1 MGSTSTRTFS
11 TWAHLPHS
19 NVRRPSTARDGE
31 RRESDIADWQFGQR
45 GCGID
50 VKSEDD
56 SEADMALSSIRR
68 QTCVGLTRASV
79 LKGGFL
85 ERIDCRVRPVHDDF
99 IWSWRAATDEDE
111 HYAYAIAL

>member
-1 MGSTSTRTFS
+1 MGSASTATFS

-19 NVRRPSTARDGE
+19 NLRGPSAARDGKM
-31 RRESDIADWQFGQR
+31 RESDIADWQFGQR

-68 QTCVGLTRASV
+68 EDDTLSHRHCPMGGGDEANLISPVTIRYSV
-79 LKGGFL
+79 LTSARL
-85 ERIDCRVRPVHDDF
+85 
-99 IWSWRAATDEDE
+99 
-111 HYAYAIAL
+111 